1 MNGNVRRII
10 SAATLLTS
18 LIAIFLVL
26 KKPQP
31 VAHAQPVAAA
41 AANAQSFQDKLQQLD
56 RAKQLGQAAA

>member
-18 LIAIFLVL
+18 LVAIFLVL

-31 VAHAQPVAAA
+31 VAHAQPAAA
-41 AANAQSFQDKLQQLD
+41 AAASAQSLS
-56 RAKQLGQAAA
+56 GQIAATGSG